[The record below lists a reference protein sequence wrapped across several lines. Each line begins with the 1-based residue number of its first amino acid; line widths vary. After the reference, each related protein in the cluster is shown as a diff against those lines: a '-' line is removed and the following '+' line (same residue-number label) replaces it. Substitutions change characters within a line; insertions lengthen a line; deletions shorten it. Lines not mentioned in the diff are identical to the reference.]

1 LAGTGLTAIGQ
12 IAGSGLSREAAMRDT
27 SGARLT
33 HDEIMRILGPIDD
46 AKASAILAAG
56 ASLQDLEEAAQ
67 WVAGESDVM
76 GELERPLTGV
86 AAEVYDILTVDEP
99 PAEAER

>member
-1 LAGTGLTAIGQ
+1 
-12 IAGSGLSREAAMRDT
+12 
-27 SGARLT
+27 
-33 HDEIMRILGPIDD
+33 
-46 AKASAILAAG
+46 
-56 ASLQDLEEAAQ
+56 
-67 WVAGESDVM
+67 M

>member
-1 LAGTGLTAIGQ
+1 
-12 IAGSGLSREAAMRDT
+12 MRDT
-27 SGARLT
+27 SGVRLT
-33 HDEIMRILGPIDD
+33 HDEITRVLGPIDD
-46 AKASAILAAG
+46 AKASAILAVG

-86 AAEVYDILTVDEP
+86 AAEVYDILTADEP
-99 PAEAER
+99 EAEAER